1 MYIEEMNICMKTYK
15 KEIKAQRQETKTK
28 QKPNGYILLKG
39 NVRINLYKKILKLTT
54 NQDRKRKQKTNAYR
68 SKKKKR
74 LERYGKRVHRS
85 LSQKENKT
93 HK

>member
-39 NVRINLYKKILKLTT
+39 NVRINLYKKKLTLT
-54 NQDRKRKQKTNAYR
+54 TYQDRKRKQRTNAYR
-68 SKKKKR
+68 SK
-74 LERYGKRVHRS
+74 
-85 LSQKENKT
+85 
-93 HK
+93 

>member
-15 KEIKAQRQETKTK
+15 EEIKAQRQETKTK

-68 SKKKKR
+68 SKKKKTLR
-74 LERYGKRVHRS
+74 KVRKTCTLITFSKRK
-85 LSQKENKT
+85 QNA
-93 HK
+93 

>member
-39 NVRINLYKKILKLTT
+39 NVRINLYKKK
-54 NQDRKRKQKTNAYR
+54 D
-68 SKKKKR
+68 
-74 LERYGKRVHRS
+74 
-85 LSQKENKT
+85 
-93 HK
+93 